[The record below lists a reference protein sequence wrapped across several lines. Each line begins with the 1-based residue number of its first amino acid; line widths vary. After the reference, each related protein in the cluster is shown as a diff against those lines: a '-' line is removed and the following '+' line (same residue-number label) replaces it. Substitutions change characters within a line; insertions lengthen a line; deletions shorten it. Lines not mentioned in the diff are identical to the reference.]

1 MKLSSL
7 SGELR
12 MLNSIVEPY
21 QVRFVKW
28 ALPRVPKF
36 IETYHLT
43 LLTILFS
50 LLMVFAAKNMVG
62 NKYFLLIS
70 AGLIFLQYLSDIL
83 DGALG
88 RFRETGLVRWGFY
101 MDHFLDYFFSIS
113 AVVSYAIYYQI
124 GLDMTII
131 VITLVGAYFTHE
143 FIVGNVKGMVNTS
156 GYYGFGPS
164 EARFMG
170 IIASVILFL
179 TNYKLSERIVMVVLL
194 FLIAAFGFVVFKT
207 QKSFWIQDMKTK
219 RQNKKSI
226 KK

>member
-12 MLNSIVEPY
+12 MLNSMVEPY

-28 ALPRVPKF
+28 ALPRIPKF

-62 NKYFLLIS
+62 NRYFLLIS
-70 AGLIFLQYLSDIL
+70 AVLIFLQYLSDIL

-88 RFRETGLVRWGFY
+88 RFRDTGLVRWGFY

-113 AVVSYAIYYQI
+113 TVVSYAIYYQI
-124 GLDMTII
+124 GLDMTMI
-131 VITLVGAYFTHE
+131 
-143 FIVGNVKGMVNTS
+143 
-156 GYYGFGPS
+156 
-164 EARFMG
+164 
-170 IIASVILFL
+170 
-179 TNYKLSERIVMVVLL
+179 VLL
-194 FLIAAFGFVVFKT
+194 FHIILFSFVVFKT
-207 QKSFWIQDMKTK
+207 QKSFWIQDMLTK
-219 RQNKKSI
+219 KNNHKI
-226 KK
+226 KKK

>member
-1 MKLSSL
+1 
-7 SGELR
+7 

-28 ALPRVPKF
+28 ALPRIPKF

-43 LLTILFS
+43 LLTIFFS

-62 NKYFLLIS
+62 NRYFLLIS

-88 RFRETGLVRWGFY
+88 RFRDTGLVRWGFY

-113 AVVSYAIYYQI
+113 TAVSYAIFYQI
-124 GLDMTII
+124 GLDMTMI

-143 FIVGNVKGMVNTS
+143 FIIGNVKGMVNTS

-179 TNYKLSERIVMVVLL
+179 TNYQLSERMVMIVLL
-194 FLIAAFGFVVFKT
+194 LLIILFSFVVFKT
-207 QKSFWIQDMKTK
+207 QKSFWIQDMVTK
-219 RQNKKSI
+219 KKNHKI
-226 KK
+226 KKK